1 MKTKNYGTLCLLAAT
16 LVIGGMTF
24 NSCKDDEESPVPEIV
39 ENPLEKEAYFITG
52 KVTDGTNPLKEATVT
67 TGSLSVK
74 TDADG
79 GYQLEVDKKGSF
91 DLNFEKDGYIAIKGQ
106 VTIDSKADKGA
117 IVSYSQALT
126 KKAEPVKVDPAKESK
141 VAPSTELDVTIPAGA
156 VKEETEITM
165 TPFVPAADK
174 EAQKAAEKVVSSG
187 ATTPVTVSTTMS
199 LASINCEPDGLK
211 FEKPVEVKLKASE
224 AAGGVYFTKARHY
237 VNGVDNGTANYDAS
251 SNSYVITLNGFSVHE
266 VKVATDL
273 SVSAANESLHS
284 EVIDNIG
291 KTAPVSKKITFK
303 VKQGWKI
310 KSKSAGVTGDVEA
323 KLMAAVTN
331 TLSSKEGVSE
341 TEMEKEVAVSGDV
354 KMTVAYSQS
363 LVSYT
368 FAVETSAGTES
379 IVAEKY
385 DAVSQSIEKVNGTM
399 KPDHN

>member
-16 LVIGGMTF
+16 LVVGGMTF

-141 VAPSTELDVTIPAGA
+141 VAPSTDLDVTIPAGA

-187 ATTPVTVSTTMS
+187 ATTPVTVTTTMS

-273 SVSAANESLHS
+273 SASAANESLHS

-310 KSKSAGVTGDVEA
+310 ASKSTGVTGDVEA

>member
-106 VTIDSKADKGA
+106 VTIDSKAAKGA

-141 VAPSTELDVTIPAGA
+141 VAPSTDLDVTIPAGA

-237 VNGVDNGTANYDAS
+237 VNGADNGTANYDAS

-310 KSKSAGVTGDVEA
+310 ASKSAGVTGDVEA

>member
-16 LVIGGMTF
+16 LVVGGMTF

-141 VAPSTELDVTIPAGA
+141 VAPSTDLDVTIPAGA

-187 ATTPVTVSTTMS
+187 ATTPVTVTTTMS

-310 KSKSAGVTGDVEA
+310 ASKSTGVTGDVEA

-363 LVSYT
+363 L
-368 FAVETSAGTES
+368 AGTES

>member
-1 MKTKNYGTLCLLAAT
+1 
-16 LVIGGMTF
+16 
-24 NSCKDDEESPVPEIV
+24 
-39 ENPLEKEAYFITG
+39 
-52 KVTDGTNPLKEATVT
+52 
-67 TGSLSVK
+67 
-74 TDADG
+74 
-79 GYQLEVDKKGSF
+79 
-91 DLNFEKDGYIAIKGQ
+91 
-106 VTIDSKADKGA
+106 
-117 IVSYSQALT
+117 
-126 KKAEPVKVDPAKESK
+126 
-141 VAPSTELDVTIPAGA
+141 
-156 VKEETEITM
+156 M

-187 ATTPVTVSTTMS
+187 ATTPVTVTTTMS

-310 KSKSAGVTGDVEA
+310 ASKSTGVTGDVEA

>member
-16 LVIGGMTF
+16 LVVGGMTF

-141 VAPSTELDVTIPAGA
+141 VAPSTDLDVTIPAGA

-187 ATTPVTVSTTMS
+187 ATTPVTVTTTMS

-310 KSKSAGVTGDVEA
+310 ASKSTGVTGDVEA

>member
-106 VTIDSKADKGA
+106 VTIDSKAAKGA

-141 VAPSTELDVTIPAGA
+141 VAPSTDLDVTIPAGA

-174 EAQKAAEKVVSSG
+174 EAQKVVSSG

-291 KTAPVSKKITFK
+291 KTASVSKKITFK

-310 KSKSAGVTGDVEA
+310 KSKSAGVTGDVET

>member
-1 MKTKNYGTLCLLAAT
+1 MRTNKFWSVGLLAAV
-16 LVIGGMTF
+16 LVVGGMTF

-106 VTIDSKADKGA
+106 VTIDSKAAKGA

-141 VAPSTELDVTIPAGA
+141 VAPSTDLDVTIPAGA

-187 ATTPVTVSTTMS
+187 ATTPVTVTTTMS

-251 SNSYVITLNGFSVHE
+251 SNSYVITLDGFSVHE
-266 VKVATDL
+266 VKVSTDL
-273 SVSAANESLHS
+273 SVSAANESLYS

-310 KSKSAGVTGDVEA
+310 ASKSAGVTGDVEA

-341 TEMEKEVAVSGDV
+341 TEMAKEVAVSGDV

>member
-67 TGSLSVK
+67 TGNLSVK

-106 VTIDSKADKGA
+106 VTIDSKAAKGA

-141 VAPSTELDVTIPAGA
+141 VAPSTDLDVTIPAGA

-237 VNGVDNGTANYDAS
+237 VNGADNGTANYDAS

-310 KSKSAGVTGDVEA
+310 ASKSAGVTGDVEA

>member
-1 MKTKNYGTLCLLAAT
+1 MKTKNYGALCLLAAT
-16 LVIGGMTF
+16 LVVGGMTF

-141 VAPSTELDVTIPAGA
+141 VAPSTDLDVTIPAGA

-187 ATTPVTVSTTMS
+187 ATTPVTVTTTMS

-310 KSKSAGVTGDVEA
+310 ASKSTGVTGDVEA